1 MGVDFSLNYPMNR
14 EDEHA
19 EASANVLEYGNK
31 RDPLTQVLFLLQTA
45 QRLIQ

>member
-1 MGVDFSLNYPMNR
+1 MGADFSSNYPMNLD
-14 EDEHA
+14 DEHA
-19 EASANVLEYGNK
+19 EVSANVLEYENM